1 MKFHFAKLMGSFLML
16 LLGSQAAV
24 GLKVLSEEM
33 SESVAFNPT
42 LVTLDFGVEATEPTA
57 KTDTTSDDAENL
69 NAIASKTASKLFATK
84 KSPGSIAI
92 GAAEGNF
99 TLTGET
105 TSLYF
110 GHTDPGNHVVNR
122 GFCSWNRAKNL
133 TLQEANQR
141 CLKAL
146 QRQGASTE
154 RRLKALSIDAS
165 AHTEALVNGTDL
177 WNQSNSA
184 GPKFASAY
192 QKALNKGL
200 KGRRA
205 YTYARVEAF
214 RRKNGVLDASGLF
227 GICTREPY
235 YRSRLIGYPP
245 YSESWRWN
253 CIALDQERRV
263 KIVSKALRQNI
274 QKATIRSPQPPSKG
288 EAVKGKSEERQ
299 KSGVAAS
306 SSDNISRQKIS
317 SVNLPS
323 LQQPSDPNSVAL
335 SFEPAVEAVPIA
347 STMVSSEDAIATDEN
362 QIDLNVTEQNAA
374 NNSPVLLFDPFVEQ
388 VPISPAQQSNAQKV
402 TDGTAFSSIDQ
413 WTPNLK
419 KTPKRGDYLAGYGVT
434 SSYGRRVH
442 PVTGKVHFHGGVDLG
457 TPMNTPVY
465 AIGRPGTKTGLW
477 CWIDANG
484 GGLVATMTSPSFPSL
499 KFDALH
505 LSWCKSI
512 TNGPKIK
519 VDAGSIIGGTGN
531 SGRSTGPHLHFQVRD
546 LKTGRKISPNKGQ
559 LSWVLTGKSPKPS
572 NK

>member
-1 MKFHFAKLMGSFLML
+1 MKFHFAKLIGSFLML

-33 SESVAFNPT
+33 SEFNPT
-42 LVTLDFGVEATEPTA
+42 PVTLDFGVEATEPTA
-57 KTDTTSDDAENL
+57 KTDTTSDDAEKL

-133 TLQEANQR
+133 TLPEANQR

-200 KGRRA
+200 TGRRA

-214 RRKNGVLDASGLF
+214 RRKNGLLDASGLF

-274 QKATIRSPQPPSKG
+274 QKATIRSPQPPLKR

-317 SVNLPS
+317 SVNRLLYNS
-323 LQQPSDPNSVAL
+323 L
-335 SFEPAVEAVPIA
+335 
-347 STMVSSEDAIATDEN
+347 AI
-362 QIDLNVTEQNAA
+362 QIL
-374 NNSPVLLFDPFVEQ
+374 
-388 VPISPAQQSNAQKV
+388 
-402 TDGTAFSSIDQ
+402 
-413 WTPNLK
+413 
-419 KTPKRGDYLAGYGVT
+419 
-434 SSYGRRVH
+434 
-442 PVTGKVHFHGGVDLG
+442 
-457 TPMNTPVY
+457 
-465 AIGRPGTKTGLW
+465 
-477 CWIDANG
+477 
-484 GGLVATMTSPSFPSL
+484 
-499 KFDALH
+499 
-505 LSWCKSI
+505 
-512 TNGPKIK
+512 
-519 VDAGSIIGGTGN
+519 
-531 SGRSTGPHLHFQVRD
+531 
-546 LKTGRKISPNKGQ
+546 
-559 LSWVLTGKSPKPS
+559 
-572 NK
+572 